1 MRIKAIM
8 LIGTTKLLCYIWWLP
23 ICTSDK
29 VWKGQDI
36 YGGKLSA
43 FFRILIPC
51 MTIDKAYYGG
61 ISTYALY
68 PVLYDKK
75 KGR

>member
-1 MRIKAIM
+1 
-8 LIGTTKLLCYIWWLP
+8 
-23 ICTSDK
+23 
-29 VWKGQDI
+29 
-36 YGGKLSA
+36 
-43 FFRILIPC
+43 

-75 KGR
+75 KRKIKQGYI